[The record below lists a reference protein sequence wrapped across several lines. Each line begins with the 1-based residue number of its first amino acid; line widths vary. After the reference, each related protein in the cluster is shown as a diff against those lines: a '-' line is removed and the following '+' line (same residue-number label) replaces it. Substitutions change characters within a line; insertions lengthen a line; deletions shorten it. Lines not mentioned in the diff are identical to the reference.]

1 MDPFCNDDRMSCQ
14 YIFTEQQQHQFQF
27 QQMPLPF
34 LSRSNNHNDD
44 EDDDDEDDEDEND
57 DEGDD
62 NPILPG
68 RPWPANQQ
76 WNQVQ
81 TTTSLCKRSAP
92 FCFYSFFGSVPLFII
107 FLHIGRL
114 LSEEVL
120 KGHYQG
126 CVSYEEVL

>member
-1 MDPFCNDDRMSCQ
+1 MDPFCNDDRVSCQ
-14 YIFTEQQQHQFQF
+14 CIFTEQQQHQFQF

-62 NPILPG
+62 IPILPG

-92 FCFYSFFGSVPLFII
+92 FCF
-107 FLHIGRL
+107 
-114 LSEEVL
+114 
-120 KGHYQG
+120 
-126 CVSYEEVL
+126 